1 MQDEYVGIRFV
12 VVVLCLLVIF
22 LGHYT
27 YVHEHFSVNT
37 QRIKYLSVLSCMQ
50 TDATTPNIVGQQ
62 CWELLAQKFDR
73 FQTLRN
79 NSQQHATTCNRVC
92 KRTQHLTSNNVGSC
106 WPTLLLPFAR
116 GFGKDLT
123 EIIVILMIIIII
135 IIMIIIITMIK
146 VILYVYRAI
155 SSDTQWRFTR
165 NV

>member
-1 MQDEYVGIRFV
+1 MIV
-12 VVVLCLLVIF
+12 

-37 QRIKYLSVLSCMQ
+37 QRIKYLSVLSCVQ

-62 CWELLAQKFDR
+62 CWEVLAQKFDR

-92 KRTQHLTSNNVGSC
+92 KRTQHLTSNKVGSC

-116 GFGKDLT
+116 GFRKDLT

-135 IIMIIIITMIK
+135 IMIIIIIIITTMIRM
-146 VILYVYRAI
+146 ILDVYSAS

>member
-1 MQDEYVGIRFV
+1 MQDKYVGIRFV

-50 TDATTPNIVGQQ
+50 TDAPTPNIVGQQ

-79 NSQQHATTCNRVC
+79 NSQQHARTCNRVC
-92 KRTQHLTSNNVGSC
+92 KRTQHLTSNKVGSC

-116 GFGKDLT
+116 GFRKDLT

-135 IIMIIIITMIK
+135 IIIIITTMIRM
-146 VILYVYRAI
+146 ILYVYSAS

>member
-1 MQDEYVGIRFV
+1 MIV
-12 VVVLCLLVIF
+12 V
-22 LGHYT
+22 GHYT
-27 YVHEHFSVNT
+27 YVPEHFSVNT
-37 QRIKYLSVLSCMQ
+37 QRIKYLSVLSCVQ

-62 CWELLAQKFDR
+62 CWEVLAQKFDR

-92 KRTQHLTSNNVGSC
+92 KRTQHVTSNNVGSC

-116 GFGKDLT
+116 GFRKDLT

-135 IIMIIIITMIK
+135 IMIIIIIIITTMIRM
-146 VILYVYRAI
+146 ILDVYSAS